1 MASWLGTC
9 IRPLAPLITTGVF
22 WSGRAESRAMLAALE
37 LGSPPAAP
45 PLATANNAVGGG
57 VGGTFHGAMPQKD
70 SRICA
75 YLGLDARSSLSAAVA
90 AANESTGVAA
100 AEGGL
105 LQQVDRLIASLFG
118 GPQGGAPGEV
128 R

>member
-1 MASWLGTC
+1 
-9 IRPLAPLITTGVF
+9 
-22 WSGRAESRAMLAALE
+22 MLAALE
-37 LGSPPAAP
+37 LGPPPAAP
-45 PLATANNAVGGG
+45 PPATANNAVGGG
-57 VGGTFHGAMPQKD
+57 VGGTFHGAMPQKV

-100 AEGGL
+100 EGGL
-105 LQQVDRLIASLFG
+105 LQQVDRLIALLFG
-118 GPQGGAPGEV
+118 GPQGGAPEEV